1 MTISGATLRMDRG
14 GNVRVALGCPAAT
27 ATRCRGAVTLKA
39 RLAGRVRSVGTARF
53 VVRHGK
59 RANVRVHLARRARL
73 AVARRHRLV
82 VVATVRATDA
92 AGLTGTSSRSLL
104 VRPAAKHR
112 R

>member
-1 MTISGATLRMDRG
+1 VSISGSELRMDRS
-14 GNVRVALGCPAAT
+14 GNVRLALGCPAAT

-39 RLAGRVRSVGTARF
+39 RIAGRVRTVGATRF

-59 RANVRVHLARRARL
+59 RASVRVHLAGRAQRVVRRSHRL
-73 AVARRHRLV
+73 A

-92 AGLTGTSSRSLL
+92 AGLTGVSSRSLR
-104 VRPAAKHR
+104 VRPVRHR